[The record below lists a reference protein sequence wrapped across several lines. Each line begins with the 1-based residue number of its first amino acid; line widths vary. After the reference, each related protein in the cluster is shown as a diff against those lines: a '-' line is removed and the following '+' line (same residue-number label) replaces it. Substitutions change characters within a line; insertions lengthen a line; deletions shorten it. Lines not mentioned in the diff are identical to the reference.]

1 MQRFR
6 HSCWVSN
13 DKIYVHGGFES
24 SMPNIPLREI
34 CTIDIQ
40 KLLTGKDALFE
51 KIKSS
56 KSGKEAEKSKT
67 KKTDYDKR
75 FVTAQDDFVIS
86 RYAHIATSAPQNGD
100 HAAQDFSLVVR

>member
-34 CTIDIQ
+34 CTIDI
-40 KLLTGKDALFE
+40 
-51 KIKSS
+51 
-56 KSGKEAEKSKT
+56 
-67 KKTDYDKR
+67 
-75 FVTAQDDFVIS
+75 
-86 RYAHIATSAPQNGD
+86 
-100 HAAQDFSLVVR
+100 